1 MGKKRL
7 ATEAKLSAVD
17 KKYKEVSQK
26 KIKGL
31 KSPLIHIYIQATYNN
46 TLITITNSDNSKV
59 ITRLSAGALGFSGPK
74 RSTPYAATQVAK
86 ALIERI
92 SDLGVEE
99 VKIFVKG
106 IGAGREAAIRTFANE
121 GLNITYIK
129 DITPIPHNGPR
140 RPRPRKV

>member
-7 ATEAKLSAVD
+7 ATNEKLSTVD
-17 KKYKEVSQK
+17 KKYRDVTQK
-26 KIKGL
+26 KIKG
-31 KSPLIHIYIQATYNN
+31 KKFPSVYIYIQSTYNN
-46 TLITITNSDNSKV
+46 TLITMTTPDGKV
-59 ITRLSAGALGFSGPK
+59 ISRLSAGALGFNGPK

-86 ALIERI
+86 ALIEKTSDVGI
-92 SDLGVEE
+92 SE

-121 GLNITYIK
+121 GFNIVYIK
-129 DITPIPHNGPR
+129 DVTPIPHNGPR